1 MKIGLFICVTK
12 KVMICQMTKKDYMP
26 DDKKRDCKTDEIISF
41 SKLGPVPAVPIPVGQ
56 EGNAFDQVFHHLSP
70 FLDFCQNDTNEWQ

>member
-1 MKIGLFICVTK
+1 MFDIISVK
-12 KVMICQMTKKDYMP
+12 KESKRIFGNKKKDYMS
-26 DDKKRDCKTDEIISF
+26 DDKKEVVNQMKLFHF
-41 SKLGPVPAVPIPVGQ
+41 SKLGPVPAVPVPVGQ